1 MAKFKYHVLSTWFQK
16 TYEERDQFVS
26 YFISIGIN
34 IGACLTAS
42 LCCVMAPEAVGSGIP
57 QIKSY
62 LNGVNIPRIM
72 RFKTLLGKVI
82 GVIMSVTGGLPVGKE
97 VKNQLQLFR
106 IHQLLKRCH
115 VRDQ

>member
-1 MAKFKYHVLSTWFQK
+1 MKYHVLSTWFQK
-16 TYEERDQFVS
+16 TYEEKDQFVS

-62 LNGVNIPRIM
+62 LNGGKLLDEIPIYTIETILDVY
-72 RFKTLLGKVI
+72 F
-82 GVIMSVTGGLPVGKE
+82 SQHP
-97 VKNQLQLFR
+97 
-106 IHQLLKRCH
+106 
-115 VRDQ
+115 